1 MLMITRKPGE
11 GLTIKTS
18 DGDIHIDLDIRSG
31 KQIKLSIDAPDSVKV
46 WRDEILQKI
55 TVDNRS

>member
-46 WRDEILQKI
+46 WRDELLQKLQ
-55 TVDNRS
+55 